1 VKVECV
7 FFAQLREIVGVRQKH
22 VELPAGARVKDLVDL
37 LAREHGDNF
46 RDEINN
52 LEGTR
57 ILVGDR
63 EYFPDEVMETRLKDG
78 DQIVFLPPIFGG

>member
-1 VKVECV
+1 MKVECV

-22 VELPAGARVKDLVDL
+22 VELPAGARVQDLVDL

-46 RDEINN
+46 RDEIKN

-63 EYFPDEVMETRLKDG
+63 EYFPDEVMETRLRDG

>member
-7 FFAQLREIVGVRQKH
+7 FFAQLREITGVRQKH
-22 VELPAGARVKDLVDL
+22 VELPAGARVRDLVDL
-37 LAREHGDNF
+37 LASQHGENF

-63 EYFPDEVMETRLKDG
+63 EYFPDEVMDTRLNAD
-78 DQIVFLPPIFGG
+78 DQVVFLPPIFGG

>member
-7 FFAQLREIVGVRQKH
+7 FFAQLREMVGVRQKH

-37 LAREHGDNF
+37 LAREHGENF
-46 RDEINN
+46 RDEIKN

-57 ILVGDR
+57 ILIGDR
-63 EYFPDEVMETRLKDG
+63 EYFPDEVMETMLKNG
-78 DQIVFLPPIFGG
+78 DQVVFLPPIFGG